1 MATVG
6 GVWER
11 FTGDTWEFR
20 WDNTTDNDLSGWTE
34 ASLVVTFRDGP
45 GAGDTVVAGTE
56 EDPATVTTTGTNFA
70 ATNSVLAFQVDGSVT
85 ATISQGVVYVGA
97 TALNGSEPVTVLPPT
112 AVKVVD
118 QVAQQ

>member
-6 GVWER
+6 GVFER
-11 FTGDTWEFR
+11 FVGDTWEFR
-20 WDNTTDNDLSGWTE
+20 WDNTSDNDLSAWVE

-45 GAGDTVVAGTE
+45 SSSDTVVAGTE
-56 EDPATVTTTGTNFA
+56 EDPATVTTTGTDFA
-70 ATNSVLAFQVDGSVT
+70 ATNSVLAFQVDGAVT
-85 ATISQGVVYVGA
+85 ASIDAGVVYVGA

-112 AVKVVD
+112 AVRVID

>member
-20 WDNTTDNDLSGWTE
+20 WDNTTDNDLSAWVE
-34 ASLVVTFRDGP
+34 ASLVVTFRDGDT
-45 GAGDTVVAGTE
+45 ASATVVAGTE
-56 EDPATVTTTGTNFA
+56 EDPVTVTTTGTNFA
-70 ATNSVLAFQVDGSVT
+70 ATDSVLAFQVDGSVT
-85 ATISQGVVYVGA
+85 ATISPGVIYVGA
-97 TALNGSEPVTVLPPT
+97 TALDGSEPVTVLPPT
-112 AVKVVD
+112 PVRVID

>member
-1 MATVG
+1 MTTVG

-20 WDNTTDNDLSGWTE
+20 WDNSSDNDLSAWVE
-34 ASLVVTFRDGP
+34 ASLVVTFRDGDT
-45 GAGDTVVAGTE
+45 ADATVVAGTE

-70 ATNSVLAFQVDGSVT
+70 ATNSVLAFQVDGAVT
-85 ATISQGVVYVGA
+85 AGITPGVVYVGA
-97 TALNGSEPVTVLPPT
+97 TVLDGSEPVTVLPPT
-112 AVKVVD
+112 AVRVVD

>member
-20 WDNTTDNDLSGWTE
+20 WDNTSDNDLSSWSE
-34 ASLVVTFRDGP
+34 ADLVVVFRDGP
-45 GAGDTVVAGTE
+45 SSTDTVLASTE
-56 EDPATVTTTGTNFA
+56 ADPVTVTTTGTNFA
-70 ATNSVLAFQVDGSVT
+70 ATDSVLAFQVDGAVT
-85 ATISQGVVYVGA
+85 ADFEPGVVYVGA
-97 TALNGSEPVTVLPPT
+97 TALDGSEPVTVLPPT
-112 AVKVVD
+112 AVRVID

>member
-20 WDNTTDNDLSGWTE
+20 WDNSSDNDLSAWVE
-34 ASLVVTFRDGP
+34 ASLVVTFRDGDT
-45 GAGDTVVAGTE
+45 ADATVVAGTE
-56 EDPATVTTTGTNFA
+56 EAPATVTTTGTNFA
-70 ATNSVLAFQVDGSVT
+70 ATNSVLAFQVDGAVT
-85 ATISQGVVYVGA
+85 AGITPGVVYVGA
-97 TALNGSEPVTVLPPT
+97 TVLDGSEPVTVLPPT
-112 AVKVVD
+112 AVRVVD